1 MSKSPIGKSPIGRST
16 MNSATPTAF
25 DHLFNAKEAA
35 NLRVRSKL
43 MDRLVEHIEEN
54 GLTRKEAAD
63 QLGVSPRRIS
73 ALLDGK
79 ISRFTADALASMCSE
94 AMGNDEEAS

>member
-1 MSKSPIGKSPIGRST
+1 MSK
-16 MNSATPTAF
+16 TPTAF

-54 GLTRKEAAD
+54 GLTRKEAAEK
-63 QLGVSPRRIS
+63 LGASPGRIG

-79 ISRFTADALASMCSE
+79 ISRFTADALAGMWRE
-94 AMGNDEEAS
+94 AGKDAESS

>member
-1 MSKSPIGKSPIGRST
+1 MSK
-16 MNSATPTAF
+16 ATPTAF

-54 GLTRKEAAD
+54 GLTRKEAAEK
-63 QLGVSPRRIS
+63 LGASPGRTS
-73 ALLDGK
+73 ALLEGK
-79 ISRFTADALASMCSE
+79 ISRFTADALTNMYIE
-94 AMGNDEEAS
+94 AMDNEADIN

>member
-1 MSKSPIGKSPIGRST
+1 MSK
-16 MNSATPTAF
+16 ATPTAF

-54 GLTRKEAAD
+54 GLTRKEAAEE
-63 QLGVSPRRIS
+63 LGASRRRIS
-73 ALLDGK
+73 DLLDGK
-79 ISRFTADALASMCSE
+79 ISRFTADALADMCRE
-94 AMGNDEEAS
+94 AGNDAEGN